1 MEQVCDLWLDETH
14 DLHTQ
19 NKISRKNVDHHGWSI
34 YIYCALPAVTTV
46 AL

>member
-19 NKISRKNVDHHGWSI
+19 NKIFYDLRYNFIYSSYSLMKNKFQ
-34 YIYCALPAVTTV
+34 
-46 AL
+46 